1 MAKVA
6 TTIFSSDAA
15 LGSAAAREIFMDIQR
30 AGDLGK
36 DYVLGCPG
44 GRSPRST
51 YRALATFVSESQQ
64 DLTHLYIVMMDE
76 YVVQSGSREFH
87 NVDENL
93 HFSCR
98 GFAFREIRDLLN
110 KGLGTSQ
117 QIPFN
122 HVLVPVAN
130 NPAEYEERLRVLGVD
145 CFLLASGATDGHV
158 AFNGKGTERQALTR
172 VVQLAEET
180 RRDNMGT
187 FPDFNSLSEVPEFG
201 VTVGPETIAAVSR
214 KTLMLLQG
222 SHKREAFRRIT
233 TAENYTADWPATIIT
248 ECASPRIFAD
258 TAVSI

>member
-6 TTIFSSDAA
+6 TTIFSSDAE
-15 LGSAAAREIFMDIQR
+15 LGTATAREIFADIQR
-30 AGDLGK
+30 AGELGK

-51 YRALATFVSESQQ
+51 YRALATLVSDSQQ
-64 DLTHLYIVMMDE
+64 DLTHLYIAMMDE
-76 YVVQSGSREFH
+76 YVVQSANQEFH
-87 NVDENL
+87 NVDERL

-110 KGLGTSQ
+110 KGLGASQ
-117 QIPFN
+117 QIPLN
-122 HVLVPVAN
+122 HVLVPEAN
-130 NPAEYEERLRVLGVD
+130 NPAEYEEHLRMLGID

-158 AFNGKGTERQALTR
+158 AFNGRGTDRQALTR
-172 VVQLAEET
+172 VIRLAEET

-187 FPDFNSLSEVPEFG
+187 FPDFNSLSEVPAFG

-233 TAENYTADWPATIIT
+233 AAENYSADWPATIIT
-248 ECASPRIFAD
+248 ECAAPRIFA
-258 TAVSI
+258 AVSN